1 MAMFK
6 EAADIKTSDQLHL
19 PVPDAKFETVV
30 VKPSEIQQDMV
41 QALSE
46 RAAEVHSGS
55 VDPSVDNMLKITS
68 DGRKI
73 GLDQRLMNSAL
84 PDDPNSK
91 LNACVNNV
99 LRIWNDTKEQKLTQ
113 LIFCDMS
120 TPKGDGSFNVYDDIR
135 TKLLNAGVPEQEIE
149 FIHNAD
155 TENKKA
161 ELFSKVR
168 SGQVRVL
175 LGSTAK
181 MGAGTNV
188 QTLLVAVHHLDVG
201 WRPSDMTQR
210 NGRII
215 RQGNQNKQVYVYNY
229 VTESTFD
236 AYLYQTLENKQKF
249 ISQIMTS
256 KSPMRSCDDIDEQA
270 LSYAEIKALCAGD
283 PRIREK
289 MDLDVQVA
297 KLKVLKADHQSQKFR
312 LQDKLLTKF
321 PADIQETN
329 AHIAGLKADA
339 QLAAA
344 HPQGKEEFCG
354 MTIKGVAYDEKK
366 TAGERLVL
374 ACSELPNAEEKVI
387 GSYRGFE
394 LSLRFDTFRSEYQA
408 LLKGQRKYTVPLGTD
423 PLGNIIRLDNSLN
436 NFPERI
442 TAAENELDTL
452 HQQQAAAQIEVEKP
466 FPQEEELA
474 EKSARLAELNAQLDV
489 DEKSHEPEQ
498 DEEEQEDPPRRPSV
512 LAALEEK
519 SDKPEPVKPFRSYY
533 DKDGDAR

>member
-256 KSPMRSCDDIDEQA
+256 KSPMRSCEDVDEQA
-270 LSYAEIKALCAGD
+270 LSYAEIKALCAGN
-283 PRIREK
+283 PLIKEK

-354 MTIKGVAYDEKK
+354 MVIKGVAYDEKK

-394 LSLRFDTFRSEYQA
+394 LSLRFDAFRTEYQA

-436 NFPERI
+436 NFLERI
-442 TAAENELDTL
+442 TAAENELATL

-489 DEKSHEPEQ
+489 DEKSHDPEQ
-498 DEEEQEDPPRRPSV
+498 DEEEQEDSPRRPSV

>member
-6 EAADIKTSDQLHL
+6 EAADIKTSDQLNL
-19 PVPDAKFETVV
+19 PVPQAKFETVV

-135 TKLLNAGVPEQEIE
+135 SKLLNAGVPEQEIE

-256 KSPMRSCDDIDEQA
+256 KSPVRSCDDVDEQA
-270 LSYAEIKALCAGD
+270 LSYAEVKALCAGN
-283 PRIREK
+283 PLIKEK

-297 KLKVLKADHQSQKFR
+297 KLKVLKADHQSQKYR
-312 LQDKLLTKF
+312 LEDKLLTQF
-321 PADIQETN
+321 PADIQQQR
-329 AHIAGLKADA
+329 AHISALKTDA
-339 QLAAA
+339 ETAAA
-344 HPQGKEEFCG
+344 HPQDKENFCG
-354 MTIKGVAYDEKK
+354 MTIKGMMFDDKK
-366 TAGERLVL
+366 TAGERLIL
-374 ACSELPNAEEKVI
+374 AAKELPDTETVVLGE
-387 GSYRGFE
+387 YRGFE
-394 LSLRFDTFRSEYQA
+394 LSVRYEPVRNEQQA
-408 LLKGQRKYTVPLGTD
+408 VLKGKAIYPVALGAD
-423 PLGNIIRLDNSLN
+423 PHGNITRLDNLLAG
-436 NFPERI
+436 FDERI
-442 TAAENELDTL
+442 ANAENRLENLLQQQTAA
-452 HQQQAAAQIEVEKP
+452 QAEVEKP

-474 EKSARLAELNAQLDV
+474 QKSARLAELNAQLDV
-489 DEKSHEPEQ
+489 DEKHHEPEMEETP
-498 DEEEQEDPPRRPSV
+498 DEESARPSV
-512 LAALEEK
+512 LAALNEK
-519 SDKPEPVKPFRSYY
+519 SDKEEPVKPFCSYS
-533 DKDGDAR
+533 DRDGDAR

>member
-1 MAMFK
+1 MFK

-181 MGAGTNV
+181 
-188 QTLLVAVHHLDVG
+188 
-201 WRPSDMTQR
+201 W
-210 NGRII
+210 
-215 RQGNQNKQVYVYNY
+215 
-229 VTESTFD
+229 
-236 AYLYQTLENKQKF
+236 
-249 ISQIMTS
+249 
-256 KSPMRSCDDIDEQA
+256 
-270 LSYAEIKALCAGD
+270 
-283 PRIREK
+283 
-289 MDLDVQVA
+289 
-297 KLKVLKADHQSQKFR
+297 
-312 LQDKLLTKF
+312 
-321 PADIQETN
+321 
-329 AHIAGLKADA
+329 
-339 QLAAA
+339 
-344 HPQGKEEFCG
+344 
-354 MTIKGVAYDEKK
+354 
-366 TAGERLVL
+366 
-374 ACSELPNAEEKVI
+374 
-387 GSYRGFE
+387 
-394 LSLRFDTFRSEYQA
+394 
-408 LLKGQRKYTVPLGTD
+408 
-423 PLGNIIRLDNSLN
+423 
-436 NFPERI
+436 
-442 TAAENELDTL
+442 
-452 HQQQAAAQIEVEKP
+452 
-466 FPQEEELA
+466 
-474 EKSARLAELNAQLDV
+474 
-489 DEKSHEPEQ
+489 
-498 DEEEQEDPPRRPSV
+498 EQEPTSRRCS
-512 LAALEEK
+512 
-519 SDKPEPVKPFRSYY
+519 
-533 DKDGDAR
+533 